1 MSRFLAHS
9 ATAESPDGQELLQH
23 LKNVSYLTGK
33 FCASFEMKEEGEL
46 CGLLHDIGK
55 YSAAFQKRIKGSKRK
70 VDHSTAG
77 AYELFA
83 MRQVSAAVCVAGHH
97 GGLPDLGNRNDLAN
111 TFMGRINQAKNGGV
125 VDYSAWR
132 KEINI
137 SHTTSRKEHTNMDYY
152 YLVRMLFS
160 SLTDADWLDTEAY
173 YKNITYTVSKKD
185 LNELKK
191 KLDGYVAKWWDA
203 RETINICR
211 CKILQAAIN
220 GGSEEPG
227 FFSMAVPTGGGKTIS
242 SMAFALNHA
251 ISHKKDRI
259 IYVIP
264 YCSIIEQTQSV
275 FETIFGKD
283 MITAHYS
290 GAVFQREEDT
300 PDQDMKAFS
309 ADNWEAPIILTTA
322 VQFFESLYAAK
333 PGKSRKLHN
342 IANSVII
349 FDEAQMLPVPYLEPC
364 VAGIGQLVHHFGCTA
379 VLCTATQPV
388 LDPLLMKYATN
399 QAVRELCP
407 DRSLMYERF
416 RRVRYVDEGFVTDE
430 QLAEQLRE
438 TEQVLCVVNSRKQA
452 QQLFS
457 LLNEDGVYHLST
469 LLTPY
474 DRKRILQ
481 MIRERLKN
489 GKVCRVISTSLIEA
503 GVDVDFPSVWRA
515 IAGLDSIIQAGG
527 RCNREEKRPQ
537 EESIVHIF
545 RSEAKAPRMLEQNI
559 AATERIMQRHKQIDS
574 PEAIHDYFEF
584 LLYTLKNEHQLDEKE
599 IIRCINKLMFET
611 VAKQFHMIDG
621 ADYTIYIPVD
631 KGAELIRKLRSEGP
645 SRELI
650 RELGFYSVSVYHQ
663 YFEQMELS
671 GRIEKI
677 SENAGILNDIGF
689 YSQET
694 GLPFM
699 VSEQDQIL
707 IV

>member
-1 MSRFLAHS
+1 
-9 ATAESPDGQELLQH
+9 
-23 LKNVSYLTGK
+23 
-33 FCASFEMKEEGEL
+33 
-46 CGLLHDIGK
+46 
-55 YSAAFQKRIKGSKRK
+55 
-70 VDHSTAG
+70 
-77 AYELFA
+77 
-83 MRQVSAAVCVAGHH
+83 
-97 GGLPDLGNRNDLAN
+97 
-111 TFMGRINQAKNGGV
+111 MG
-125 VDYSAWR
+125 
-132 KEINI
+132 
-137 SHTTSRKEHTNMDYY
+137 
-152 YLVRMLFS
+152 
-160 SLTDADWLDTEAY
+160 
-173 YKNITYTVSKKD
+173 
-185 LNELKK
+185 
-191 KLDGYVAKWWDA
+191 
-203 RETINICR
+203 
-211 CKILQAAIN
+211 
-220 GGSEEPG
+220 
-227 FFSMAVPTGGGKTIS
+227 
-242 SMAFALNHA
+242 
-251 ISHKKDRI
+251 
-259 IYVIP
+259 
-264 YCSIIEQTQSV
+264 
-275 FETIFGKD
+275 
-283 MITAHYS
+283 
-290 GAVFQREEDT
+290 
-300 PDQDMKAFS
+300 
-309 ADNWEAPIILTTA
+309 
-322 VQFFESLYAAK
+322 
-333 PGKSRKLHN
+333 
-342 IANSVII
+342 
-349 FDEAQMLPVPYLEPC
+349 
-364 VAGIGQLVHHFGCTA
+364 
-379 VLCTATQPV
+379 
-388 LDPLLMKYATN
+388 
-399 QAVRELCP
+399 
-407 DRSLMYERF
+407 
-416 RRVRYVDEGFVTDE
+416 
-430 QLAEQLRE
+430 
-438 TEQVLCVVNSRKQA
+438 
-452 QQLFS
+452 
-457 LLNEDGVYHLST
+457 
-469 LLTPY
+469 
-474 DRKRILQ
+474 
-481 MIRERLKN
+481 ERLKN